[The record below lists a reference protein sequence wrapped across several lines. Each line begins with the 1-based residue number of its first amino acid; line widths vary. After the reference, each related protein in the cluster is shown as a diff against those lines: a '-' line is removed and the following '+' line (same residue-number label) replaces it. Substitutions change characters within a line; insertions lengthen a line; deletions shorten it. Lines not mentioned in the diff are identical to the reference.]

1 MMSRSIPAAFLVLFF
16 LLAGCSQSYYRQ
28 GLAASEKGDYDQAL
42 ALLYKAVQER
52 PDDSPAWR
60 ELGMAWYRT
69 DSLGKA
75 EEAFAASNR
84 ISPNALSNFYLGLI
98 FERTGEIDKA
108 IRVYG
113 AAANLQGDGRTRKL
127 IRDRLGVLIDRQL
140 ADDARR
146 AVRGEDTLSV
156 RSLPENSI
164 AVINFNGSYL
174 PPDIRPLALGLAEFI
189 AMDLSK
195 VSALKVLERVKI
207 NVILDELKL
216 GESSYTDSRLAP
228 RMGRLLGSRRIV
240 LGTVTGAGDSGFRID
255 GRLVNTVDGKASG
268 TRSDEGNLDRFF
280 GVEKRFVFAL
290 LDTMG
295 IAISKTE
302 RDAIEEVPTESF
314 LAFMAFSKGLS
325 YERQGMY
332 GDARNSFRDATNQ
345 DPDFGEAAS
354 LADKMEL
361 SSSYDR
367 EIKGE
372 PSSRAKS
379 FEEAVAPSIKPE
391 GEGTAM
397 DQIQAANLVNGNF
410 IMNDELYWNF
420 GSFPSPPPGGGPIW
434 NGYGR
439 IAIRGHLDA
448 N

>member
-1 MMSRSIPAAFLVLFF
+1 MSRSIPAALLVLFL
-16 LLAGCSQSYYRQ
+16 LLAGCSRSYYDR

-42 ALLYKAVQER
+42 ALLYKAVQEK
-52 PDDSPAWR
+52 PDDHRAWR

-127 IRDRLGVLIDRQL
+127 IRDRLGVLIDGQL
-140 ADDARR
+140 AADARR

-156 RSLPENSI
+156 RSLPNNSI
-164 AVINFNGSYL
+164 AVINFNGTYL
-174 PPDIRPLALGLAEFI
+174 PRDIQPMALGLAEFV

-195 VSALKVLERVKI
+195 ISSLKVLERIKI

-216 GESSYTDSRLAP
+216 GESSYADSRLAP
-228 RMGRLLGSRRIV
+228 RMGKLLGSRNIV
-240 LGTVTGAGDSGFRID
+240 LGAVTGVGESGFRID
-255 GRLVNTVDGKASG
+255 GLLVNTVDGDIRGAQS
-268 TRSDEGNLDRFF
+268 REGDLNRFF
-280 GVEKRFVFAL
+280 DVEKKFVFAL
-290 LDTMG
+290 LDTLG
-295 IAISKTE
+295 IEISKTE

-325 YERQGMY
+325 YERRGMY
-332 GDARNSFRDATNQ
+332 DDAMNSFRDAGNQ
-345 DPDFGEAAS
+345 DHGFIQAS
-354 LADKMEL
+354 SLMKKMETT
-361 SSSYDR
+361 SSYGK
-367 EIKGE
+367 EMKGD

-379 FEEAVAPSIKPE
+379 FEQEVAPSIRPE
-391 GEGTAM
+391 GEGT
-397 DQIQAANLVNGNF
+397 DTGRIQAANLVNGNF
-410 IMNDELYWNF
+410 IMNDELYWDY
-420 GSFPSPPPGGGPIW
+420 GSYPVAPPGGGPIW
-434 NGYGR
+434 NGYG
-439 IAIRGHLDA
+439 IIIIRGHLDA
-448 N
+448 K

>member
-1 MMSRSIPAAFLVLFF
+1 MSRSIPAAFLVLFL
-16 LLAGCSQSYYRQ
+16 LLAGCGHSYYRQ
-28 GLAASEKGDYDQAL
+28 GLAASEKGDYDRAL

-52 PDDSPAWR
+52 PDDYRAWR

-127 IRDRLGVLIDRQL
+127 IRDRLGVLIDGQL
-140 ADDARR
+140 AEDARR
-146 AVRGEDTLSV
+146 AVAGEDTLSV

-174 PPDIRPLALGLAEFI
+174 SPEFQPMALGLAEFV

-216 GESSYTDSRLAP
+216 GQSSYTDARLAP
-228 RMGRLLGSRRIV
+228 RMGKLLGSRRIV
-240 LGTVTGAGDSGFRID
+240 LGTVTGAGESGFRID

-268 TRSDEGNLDRFF
+268 TQSDEGSLDRFF
-280 GVEKRFVFAL
+280 EVEKKFVFAL
-290 LDTMG
+290 LDTLG
-295 IAISKTE
+295 ISITKTE
-302 RDAIEEVPTESF
+302 RDAIEKVPTESF
-314 LAFMAFSKGLS
+314 LAFMAYSKGLS

-332 GDARNSFRDATNQ
+332 DDATNSFRDAARQ
-345 DPDFGEAAS
+345 DPGFGEASS

-361 SSSYDR
+361 TSSLGR
-367 EIKGE
+367 EIKGD
-372 PSSRAKS
+372 PSGVAKS
-379 FEEAVAPSIKPE
+379 FELEVASSIKPE
-391 GEGTAM
+391 GAQTGM
-397 DQIQAANLVNGNF
+397 DLIQSANLVNGGF
-410 IMNDELYWNF
+410 LMNNELYWDF
-420 GSFPSPPPGGGPIW
+420 GSFPIPPPGGGPIRS
-434 NGYGR
+434 GYGTV
-439 IAIRGHLDA
+439 IIRGHLDA

>member
-1 MMSRSIPAAFLVLFF
+1 MSRSIPAAFLVLCF
-16 LLAGCSQSYYRQ
+16 LLAGCGQGYYRQ
-28 GLAASEKGDYDQAL
+28 GLTASDKGNYDEAV
-42 ALLYKAVQER
+42 ALLYRAVQER
-52 PDDSPAWR
+52 PDDYRAWR
-60 ELGMAWYRT
+60 ELGMAWYRS
-69 DSLGKA
+69 DSLRKA

-84 ISPNALSNFYLGLI
+84 INPNASSNFYLGLI

-113 AAANLQGDGRTRKL
+113 AAANLQGDARTRKL

-140 ADDARR
+140 AEEARQ

-156 RSLPENSI
+156 QSLPENSI
-164 AVINFNGSYL
+164 AVVNFNGSYL
-174 PPDIRPLALGLAEFI
+174 PPDIQPLALGLAEFI

-195 VSALKVLERVKI
+195 VAELKVLERTKI

-216 GESSYTDSRLAP
+216 GQSSYADPRLAP
-228 RMGRLLGSRRIV
+228 RMGKLLGSRRIV
-240 LGTVTGAGDSGFRID
+240 LGTVIGSGDSGFRID
-255 GRLVNTVDGKASG
+255 GRLVNTVDGKTSG
-268 TRSDEGNLDRFF
+268 THGNEGNLGRFF
-280 GVEKRFVFAL
+280 DVEKKFVFAL

-325 YERQGMY
+325 YEREGMY
-332 GDARNSFRDATNQ
+332 GDARNSFRDAAAQ
-345 DPDFGEAAS
+345 DPGFGEAAG

-361 SSSYDR
+361 ASSYDR

-372 PSSRAKS
+372 PSARAKS
-379 FEEAVAPSIKPE
+379 FEEAVAPSIQPE
-391 GEGTAM
+391 GAGTAM
-397 DQIQAANLVNGNF
+397 DRIQAANLVNGDF

-420 GSFPSPPPGGGPIW
+420 GSYAIPPPGGGPIW
-434 NGYGR
+434 SGYGR
-439 IAIRGHLDA
+439 IIIRGHLDA